1 MHLSIINTDLFPVYR
16 VVFCFSYFKT
26 SSCSYSFLQPPAIAS
41 VCVCVCVCVFRDREK
56 RKVGERRE
64 QGSRNELGRGENL
77 WDLPHAF
84 GSFSLSFIPF

>member
-1 MHLSIINTDLFPVYR
+1 MHLSIISTNLFHFYK
-16 VVFCFSYFKT
+16 VVFYFSYFKT

-41 VCVCVCVCVFRDREK
+41 CVCVCVFRDREK
-56 RKVGERRE
+56 RKVGERRGHGRRE
-64 QGSRNELGRGENL
+64 EPGRGENL